1 MLPDK
6 CFILTLVM
14 FSLKYGILGW
24 SSTLPTT
31 VTAVS
36 TAMLVLVESSK
47 IGRRCRISAFARK
60 GSGCGKAM
68 KQTPHDKE
76 VVHSNPAGL
85 GLFLFSILSVA
96 HPLSGPSC
104 SCHTFNFPIN
114 KCLAVKLEANNKLN

>member
-1 MLPDK
+1 MLK
-6 CFILTLVM
+6 